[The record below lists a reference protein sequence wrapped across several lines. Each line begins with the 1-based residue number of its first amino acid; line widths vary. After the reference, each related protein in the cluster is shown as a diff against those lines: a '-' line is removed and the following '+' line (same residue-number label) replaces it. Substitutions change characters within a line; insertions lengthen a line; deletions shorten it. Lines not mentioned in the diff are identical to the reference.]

1 MYSDMRFKVV
11 GARSRIEV
19 GDSEGIL
26 SFLSSNDGDWSLICN
41 FGWGVV
47 SRSRHIGFLIG
58 TGYGLVEEIPYFQF
72 GQGMSM
78 FESSGK
84 VGALN
89 LLINGSEAGRSV
101 TRKKSVQVSWVSEV
115 CLLLSQRKISKH
127 SWDPVFFLSLEL
139 YSLVMVLN

>member
-1 MYSDMRFKVV
+1 
-11 GARSRIEV
+11 
-19 GDSEGIL
+19 
-26 SFLSSNDGDWSLICN
+26 
-41 FGWGVV
+41 
-47 SRSRHIGFLIG
+47 
-58 TGYGLVEEIPYFQF
+58 
-72 GQGMSM
+72 M

-127 SWDPVFFLSLEL
+127 S
-139 YSLVMVLN
+139 